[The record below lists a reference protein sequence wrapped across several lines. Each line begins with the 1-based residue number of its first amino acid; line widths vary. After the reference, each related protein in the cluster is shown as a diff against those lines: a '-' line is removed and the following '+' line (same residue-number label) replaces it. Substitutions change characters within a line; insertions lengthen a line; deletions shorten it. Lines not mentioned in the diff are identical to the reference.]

1 MEAGKKV
8 EKMTVLLVKILIEL
22 LKVMRI
28 LKRMKMWKENKEL
41 DQILDKKL
49 INQVVLQEVK
59 WRNQTQDQQPRKEY
73 LDLLL

>member
-59 WRNQTQDQQPRKEY
+59 WRNQTQDQQPKKEY